1 MKISSEK
8 YYRDWAMF
16 NVSCVKCH
24 VSCAY
29 KNPHIMCD
37 VECASHIFNLESQM
51 CTLYKNR

>member
-8 YYRDWAMF
+8 YYRDLRLRLG
-16 NVSCVKCH
+16 NVSCVKKCH

-37 VECASHIFNLESQM
+37 VECASHISDVHSL
-51 CTLYKNR
+51 